1 MRNRILTG
9 AVAIASVAAI
19 SFGTVSTASAAPA
32 YKPYPHQIHNMVA
45 PKAKISQGYFT
56 SASPEHPKIYY
67 KYNTVAKPKAA
78 IVVVH
83 GLAEHSGRYDSS
95 PTGSTWQASPS
106 TAWTTADMANQS
118 NPTPRPRK
126 VTSTPSTTLLMTST
140 MFS

>member
-67 KYNTVAKPKAA
+67 KGEAQSRHRCCPRLGGTLWPLRLPHLPAQPGRLLRLP
-78 IVVVH
+78 H
-83 GLAEHSGRYDSS
+83 GPPR
-95 PTGSTWQASPS
+95 TWQIS
-106 TAWTTADMANQS
+106 
-118 NPTPRPRK
+118 R
-126 VTSTPSTTLLMTST
+126 TLHQDQER
-140 MFS
+140 

>member
-1 MRNRILTG
+1 MRNSILTG

-67 KYNTVAKPKAA
+67 KYNTC
-78 IVVVH
+78 
-83 GLAEHSGRYDSS
+83 LLY
-95 PTGSTWQASPS
+95 TSPS
-106 TAWTTADMANQS
+106 
-118 NPTPRPRK
+118 PRDVEESRM
-126 VTSTPSTTLLMTST
+126 PSSA
-140 MFS
+140 